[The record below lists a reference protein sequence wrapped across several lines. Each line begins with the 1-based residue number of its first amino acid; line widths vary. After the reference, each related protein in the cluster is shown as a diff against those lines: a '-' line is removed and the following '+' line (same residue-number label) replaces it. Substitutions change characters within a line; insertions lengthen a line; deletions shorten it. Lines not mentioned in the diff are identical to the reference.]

1 MEDLASP
8 ECSGVDSKRILP
20 IATNESVG
28 SFPSRLKINKKR
40 QEGNPLIK
48 YIRNVVFEWDS
59 EIKSDFE
66 CSRNCGIVYL
76 SAKYHKLHP
85 GYIETRLK
93 DLSRYRI
100 KILLLLVNVD
110 DPSFLLRDL
119 NLLCYRV
126 QITLILSYSV
136 EEAAEYVETFKKT
149 ENKNFEKA
157 LEDINK
163 VAQCRQQQST
173 RIDHSHQQR
182 SIPPLSVTWTEFW
195 LLIRPYIHWL
205 ICAALTAC
213 CVAALNIQIP
223 IILGQLVNQIYSFIK
238 QNNVDVNLG
247 ELKPIVFKLV
257 SVYVAQAFTTF
268 LCIVSLSQM
277 GERMCA
283 DLRVRLFSHLLELP
297 MPFFDAQNSGE
308 LSDRLNFDVQQFK
321 SSFKECTAQGLRTT
335 AQVFILNI

>member
-1 MEDLASP
+1 MFNNLFNCKLQLLALKTFN
-8 ECSGVDSKRILP
+8 SKYSLCVKQPSIYFRRHFNFAPKFLISSNANNRLQSRI
-20 IATNESVG
+20 
-28 SFPSRLKINKKR
+28 
-40 QEGNPLIK
+40 
-48 YIRNVVFEWDS
+48 
-59 EIKSDFE
+59 
-66 CSRNCGIVYL
+66 
-76 SAKYHKLHP
+76 
-85 GYIETRLK
+85 
-93 DLSRYRI
+93 
-100 KILLLLVNVD
+100 
-110 DPSFLLRDL
+110 FLN
-119 NLLCYRV
+119 NLL
-126 QITLILSYSV
+126 QIGRKSGKSLRLFSFSLGIFYPISR
-136 EEAAEYVETFKKT
+136 
-149 ENKNFEKA
+149 
-157 LEDINK
+157 
-163 VAQCRQQQST
+163 VAQCRQHQST

-182 SIPPLSVTWTEFW
+182 SIAPLSVTWTEFW

-238 QNNVDVNLG
+238 QNGVDVNLG

-268 LCIVSLSQM
+268 LCIASLSQM